1 MTRDKV
7 VQQWIQNT
15 VQKKTPTHLSKIP
28 NEILTCLFTR
38 GSERRCDCDRSDTAP
53 VTFSIYRQQ
62 KGTNPL
68 TAGPGP
74 RENLLYL
81 KAECGHRKVLT
92 GPFLFVLSCILIG
105 SPKSDMSPA
114 ILFFQ

>member
-1 MTRDKV
+1 MDTEYSANKPTNTPFKNSKRD
-7 VQQWIQNT
+7 
-15 VQKKTPTHLSKIP
+15 PDLS
-28 NEILTCLFTR
+28 FHW

-62 KGTNPL
+62 KGANPL

-74 RENLLYL
+74 RGNFLYL
-81 KAECGHRKVLT
+81 KAECGHTKVLT

-114 ILFFQ
+114 ILFVQRLLYG